1 MRGRE
6 QRISLTGSYLPQYAI
21 TMRQSVL
28 AVKDLANRAGQ
39 GISMNPERM
48 GQQLLNEL
56 EYGLDRFL
64 AQIPDELHDV
74 YEQRYIAKYSEWLQ
88 AMSRT
93 FSVMITGPSKF
104 NNRRHDKMNDY
115 EHSAR
120 ERFET
125 WREKVLK
132 RVNRQQRL
140 VGWAEVERLQNKLD
154 QLTELQEKMKAVN
167 KIVRNKKLSEVEQHE
182 ELEALGL
189 SKRTI
194 NEVMAEPQHSFQ
206 KKGFATYQLSNNLAK
221 IKATEQAIKRHT
233 AMATTDDKE
242 FTFDGGTVA
251 VCNSDERIRIYFDEV
266 PDEETRKML
275 KSNAFKWSPT
285 NKAWQRQL
293 TPNAMYA
300 LKRFVKL
307 PNLVIN

>member
-1 MRGRE
+1 
-6 QRISLTGSYLPQYAI
+6 
-21 TMRQSVL
+21 MRQSVL

-48 GQQLLNEL
+48 GEQLLNEL

-64 AQIPDELHDV
+64 AQIPEELRSV

-93 FSVMITGPSKF
+93 FSVMITGASKF
-104 NNRRHDKMNDY
+104 NNRRHEKMNDY

-167 KIVRNKKLSEVEQHE
+167 KIVRNKKLSEIEQHE

-189 SKRTI
+189 SNRTI
-194 NEVMAEPQHSFQ
+194 NEVMAEPQYSFQ
-206 KKGFATYQLSNNLAK
+206 KKGFQTYHLSNNLAK

-233 AMATTDDKE
+233 AMATTEDKE

-251 VCNSDERIRIYFDEV
+251 VCNSDERIRIFFDEV

-293 TPNAMYA
+293 TPNAMYS
-300 LKRFVKL
+300 LKHFVKL

>member
-1 MRGRE
+1 
-6 QRISLTGSYLPQYAI
+6 
-21 TMRQSVL
+21 MRQLVL

-48 GQQLLNEL
+48 GEQLLNEL
-56 EYGLDRFL
+56 EHGLNAFL
-64 AQIPDELHDV
+64 IQIPEELQSV

-88 AMSRT
+88 ALSRT
-93 FSVMITGPSKF
+93 FSVMITGASKF

-125 WREKVLK
+125 WKEKVLK

-140 VGWAEVERLQNKLD
+140 VSWAEVERLQNKLD

-167 KIVRNKKLSEVEQHE
+167 KIVRNGKLSDEEQRE

-189 SKRTI
+189 SARIIEEIMKGPHYPF
-194 NEVMAEPQHSFQ
+194 E
-206 KKGFATYQLSNNLAK
+206 KKGFQTYQLSNNLAK

-242 FTFDGGTVA
+242 FTFDGGKVA

-293 TPNAMYA
+293 TPNAMYS
-300 LKRFVKL
+300 LKHFVKL

>member
-1 MRGRE
+1 
-6 QRISLTGSYLPQYAI
+6 
-21 TMRQSVL
+21 
-28 AVKDLANRAGQ
+28 
-39 GISMNPERM
+39 MNPERM

-74 YEQRYIAKYSEWLQ
+74 YEQRYIAKYSEWLH

-93 FSVMITGPSKF
+93 FSVMITGGSNF

-115 EHSAR
+115 EHAAR
-120 ERFET
+120 TRFEE
-125 WREKVLK
+125 WKERVLK

-140 VGWAEVERLQNKLD
+140 VGLAEVERLQNKLD

-167 KIVRNKKLSEVEQHE
+167 KIVRNKKLSEVEQCE

-194 NEVMAEPQHSFQ
+194 NEVMAEPAYSFQ
-206 KKGFATYQLSNNLAK
+206 KKGFQTYQLSNNLAK
-221 IKATEQAIKRHT
+221 IKAAEQAIKRHT
-233 AMATTDDKE
+233 AMATTEDKE
-242 FTFDGGTVA
+242 FTFDGGKVA
-251 VCNSDERIRIYFDEV
+251 VCNSEERIRIYFDDV

>member
-1 MRGRE
+1 
-6 QRISLTGSYLPQYAI
+6 
-21 TMRQSVL
+21 MRQSVL

-48 GQQLLNEL
+48 GKQLLNEL
-56 EYGLDRFL
+56 EYGLNAFL
-64 AQIPDELHDV
+64 IQIPEELQSV

-88 AMSRT
+88 ALSRT
-93 FSVMITGPSKF
+93 FSVMITGASKF

-125 WREKVLK
+125 WKEKVLK

-167 KIVRNKKLSEVEQHE
+167 KIVRNKKLSGDEQYE
-182 ELEALGL
+182 ELEAMGL

-194 NEVMAEPQHSFQ
+194 YEVMSEPQYSFQ
-206 KKGFATYQLSNNLAK
+206 KKGFQTYQLSNNLAK

-242 FTFDGGTVA
+242 FTFDGGKVA
-251 VCNSDERIRIYFDEV
+251 VCNSDERIRIYFDDV

-293 TPNAMYA
+293 TPNAMRV
-300 LKRFVKL
+300 LKRFVNL
-307 PNLVIN
+307 PNLVID

>member
-1 MRGRE
+1 
-6 QRISLTGSYLPQYAI
+6 
-21 TMRQSVL
+21 MRQSVL

-48 GQQLLNEL
+48 GEQLLNEL

-64 AQIPDELHDV
+64 AQIPEELRSV

-93 FSVMITGPSKF
+93 FSVMITGASKF
-104 NNRRHDKMNDY
+104 NNRRHEKMNDY

-167 KIVRNKKLSEVEQHE
+167 KIVRNKKLSEIEQHE

-189 SKRTI
+189 SNRTI
-194 NEVMAEPQHSFQ
+194 NEVMAEPQYSFQ
-206 KKGFATYQLSNNLAK
+206 KEGFQTYHLSNNLAK

-233 AMATTDDKE
+233 AMATTEDKE

-251 VCNSDERIRIYFDEV
+251 VCNSDERIRIFFDEV

-293 TPNAMYA
+293 TPNAMYS
-300 LKRFVKL
+300 LKHFVKL

>member
-1 MRGRE
+1 
-6 QRISLTGSYLPQYAI
+6 
-21 TMRQSVL
+21 MRQSVL
-28 AVKDLANRAGQ
+28 SVKDLANRAGQ

-48 GQQLLNEL
+48 GEQLLKEL

-64 AQIPDELHDV
+64 AQIPEELHSV

-93 FSVMITGPSKF
+93 FSVMITGASKF
-104 NNRRHDKMNDY
+104 NNRRHEKMNDY

-140 VGWAEVERLQNKLD
+140 VGWSEVERLQNKLD
-154 QLTELQEKMKAVN
+154 QLTELQENMKAVN
-167 KIVRNKKLSEVEQHE
+167 KIVRNGKLSDEEQRE
-182 ELEALGL
+182 ELEDLGL
-189 SKRTI
+189 SARTI
-194 NEVMAEPQHSFQ
+194 EEIMSGPHYSFE
-206 KKGFATYQLSNNLAK
+206 KKGFQTYQLSNNLAK

-242 FTFDGGTVA
+242 FTFDGGKVA
-251 VCNSDERIRIYFDEV
+251 VCNSDERIRIYFNDV

-293 TPNAMYA
+293 TPNAMYS
-300 LKRFVKL
+300 LKHFVKL